1 MRKFNIQKIVFSLSL
16 LLFSIFFFKLSEVQ
30 AQTNSL
36 DVLVSDT
43 NEINQLKEEVSKLT
57 NNLEFIE
64 IPEINLL
71 RIENPSDKVRKT
83 IENTEEVEF
92 YGKIADNV
100 GLENTDLQVKQV
112 KTAINFK
119 YMTEKNTI
127 EKDLLNKLNWY
138 VDSLT
143 INKKSLDYSKGEGVK
158 IGLIDSGV
166 DLKHPLI
173 KKSLNLNKAKS
184 FVNQDQAIED
194 TNGHGTMVAGVISQI
209 APKAQLTPYRVMSS
223 IDGESLWTLQ
233 AMVQA
238 INDKQDILNMSLGTY
253 KSENI
258 NDEKLTIEA
267 FKRAIQFAKE
277 KNVLIV
283 SSSGNQQIDLDT
295 NYNQNKILHLPG
307 DLEGV
312 VTVSAINKDNSLADY
327 SNTGSMIQFTAPGG
341 EVVIDENGALDARE
355 LIYTSYPLGLPNLY
369 KEAGIPDGYTLTY
382 GTSFSAAGISAVFA
396 DYYSYYLTNSGGKP
410 LPTEA
415 SNKIATT
422 SEDLGLLGKDSQYG
436 YGLPNLL
443 RAYGSSSTN

>member
-1 MRKFNIQKIVFSLSL
+1 
-16 LLFSIFFFKLSEVQ
+16 
-30 AQTNSL
+30 
-36 DVLVSDT
+36 
-43 NEINQLKEEVSKLT
+43 
-57 NNLEFIE
+57 
-64 IPEINLL
+64 
-71 RIENPSDKVRKT
+71 
-83 IENTEEVEF
+83 
-92 YGKIADNV
+92 
-100 GLENTDLQVKQV
+100 
-112 KTAINFK
+112 
-119 YMTEKNTI
+119 
-127 EKDLLNKLNWY
+127 
-138 VDSLT
+138 
-143 INKKSLDYSKGEGVK
+143 
-158 IGLIDSGV
+158 

-327 SNTGSMIQFTAPGG
+327 S
-341 EVVIDENGALDARE
+341 
-355 LIYTSYPLGLPNLY
+355 
-369 KEAGIPDGYTLTY
+369 
-382 GTSFSAAGISAVFA
+382 
-396 DYYSYYLTNSGGKP
+396 
-410 LPTEA
+410 
-415 SNKIATT
+415 
-422 SEDLGLLGKDSQYG
+422 
-436 YGLPNLL
+436 
-443 RAYGSSSTN
+443 